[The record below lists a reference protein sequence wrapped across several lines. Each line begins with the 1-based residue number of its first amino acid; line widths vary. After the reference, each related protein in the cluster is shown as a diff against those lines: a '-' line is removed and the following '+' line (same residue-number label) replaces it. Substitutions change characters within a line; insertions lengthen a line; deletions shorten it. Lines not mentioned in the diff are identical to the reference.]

1 MEFLKN
7 HKKITS
13 EETKK
18 IQLFLIENFKRL
30 KEEGRSKEYAIDTC
44 SSSIYK
50 NFIKANFIGKYSS
63 HFERVYTLFQNAFDK
78 YDRNDQ
84 NIDVIT
90 QILKNEIFE
99 EFQHFGSINKI
110 SNREY
115 DDDFDSITFED
126 FVVHLLKY
134 HVANEAKNNLNRN
147 SELYYIFYDTNDYSD
162 FTLESFE
169 DHIINT
175 EIYRKLFKNHYPKLP
190 LKKAVKYIDD
200 WNSPNYRIE
209 DDLEIIDKKN
219 KKIYLESLEEF
230 DTDEQALLINL
241 CIVDKN
247 SIPLTEKTKLLILLG
262 EIKDKRLLSEDS
274 SINNFYKKVN
284 EGYQRKG
291 SVSNTID
298 LIESIII
305 KIEPYQLN
313 ITKQRLKKQKSI
325 LDSEKKQAENTKKN
339 QNNSC

>member
-7 HKKITS
+7 HKKITL

-44 SSSIYK
+44 SSLIHK
-50 NFIKANFIGKYSS
+50 NFIETNFIGKYSS
-63 HFERVYTLFQNAFDK
+63 HFESVYTLFQNAFDK

-90 QILKNEIFE
+90 QILKNEIYE

-110 SNREY
+110 SNRNY

-126 FVVHLLKY
+126 FVIHLLKY
-134 HVANEAKNNLNRN
+134 HAAKKAKNNLNRN
-147 SELYYIFYDTNDYSD
+147 SELYYIFYETNDYSD

-175 EIYRKLFKNHYPKLP
+175 ELYRKLFEKHYPKLP

-200 WNSPNYRIE
+200 WNSVNYRIE
-209 DDLEIIDKKN
+209 DELDTKN
-219 KKIYLESLEEF
+219 KKIKKSNIENIEEF
-230 DTDEQALLINL
+230 ETDEQALIINL

-262 EIKDKRLLSEDS
+262 EIKDKRLLNEDS
-274 SINNFYKKVN
+274 SKNNFYKKVN

-291 SVSNTID
+291 SVLNMISV
-298 LIESIII
+298 IESILI

-313 ITKQRLKKQKSI
+313 ITNQTLKKQKTTLI
-325 LDSEKKQAENTKKN
+325 SEENKTKNAK
-339 QNNSC
+339 

>member
-7 HKKITS
+7 HKKISS

-44 SSSIYK
+44 SSLIYK
-50 NFIKANFIGKYSS
+50 NFIEANFIGKYSS
-63 HFERVYTLFQNAFDK
+63 HFESVYTLFQNAFDK

-84 NIDVIT
+84 NIDVII

-110 SNREY
+110 SNRHY
-115 DDDFDSITFED
+115 DNDFDSITFED

-134 HVANEAKNNLNRN
+134 HAAKKAIDNLRRN

-162 FTLESFE
+162 FTLESFD

-175 EIYRKLFKNHYPKLP
+175 ELYRRLFKKYYPKLP

-200 WNSPNYRIE
+200 WNSPKYKIE

-219 KKIYLESLEEF
+219 KKKYIESLEEF
-230 DTDEQALLINL
+230 DTDEQALIINL

-262 EIKDKRLLSEDS
+262 EIKDKRLLNEDS
-274 SINNFYKKVN
+274 SKNNFYKKVN

-291 SVSNTID
+291 SVLNMISV
-298 LIESIII
+298 IESILI

-313 ITKQRLKKQKSI
+313 ITNQTLKKQKATLI
-325 LDSEKKQAENTKKN
+325 SEENKTKNTK
-339 QNNSC
+339 

>member
-30 KEEGRSKEYAIDTC
+30 KEEGRSKEYAIDSCT
-44 SSSIYK
+44 SLIYK
-50 NFIKANFIGKYSS
+50 NFIEANFIGKYSS
-63 HFERVYTLFQNAFDK
+63 HFEKFYTIFQNAFDK
-78 YDRNDQ
+78 YDRNDK
-84 NIDVIT
+84 NIDVIK
-90 QILKNEIFE
+90 QILKNEIHE
-99 EFQHFGSINKI
+99 EFQHLGSINKI
-110 SNREY
+110 SNRHY
-115 DDDFDSITFED
+115 DDDFDSITFEY

-134 HVANEAKNNLNRN
+134 HAAKKAIDNLRRN

-162 FTLESFE
+162 FTLESFD

-175 EIYRKLFKNHYPKLP
+175 ELYRRLFKKYYPKLP

-209 DDLEIIDKKN
+209 DELDTKNNKIKKSN
-219 KKIYLESLEEF
+219 IESLEEF

-241 CIVDKN
+241 CIVDRN
-247 SIPLTEKTKLLILLG
+247 SIPRTEKTKLLILFG
-262 EIKDKRLLSEDS
+262 EIKDKRLLHEDS
-274 SINNFYKKVN
+274 SKNTFYKKVN

-291 SVSNTID
+291 SKTNMID
-298 LIESIII
+298 LINSILI

-313 ITKQRLKKQKSI
+313 ITNQTLKKQKAALI
-325 LDSEKKQAENTKKN
+325 SEENRTKN
-339 QNNSC
+339 AQ